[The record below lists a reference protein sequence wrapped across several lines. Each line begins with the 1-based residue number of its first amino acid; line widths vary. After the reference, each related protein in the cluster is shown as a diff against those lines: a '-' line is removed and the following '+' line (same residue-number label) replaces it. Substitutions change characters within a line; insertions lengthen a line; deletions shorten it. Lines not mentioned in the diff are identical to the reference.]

1 MLKKKPR
8 NVEILIPIKKTSAHS
23 GNSNECDVS
32 VAHTQ
37 NELKKKKK
45 KKLLENKEDTA
56 QYFLFNFCFQI
67 SL

>member
-1 MLKKKPR
+1 MLRKKTEKCRNFLSLLKK
-8 NVEILIPIKKTSAHS
+8 LSAHS

-45 KKLLENKEDTA
+45 KKKKKLLENKEDTA
-56 QYFLFNFCFQI
+56 
-67 SL
+67 

>member
-1 MLKKKPR
+1 MLRKKTEKCR
-8 NVEILIPIKKTSAHS
+8 NFNPYIKKISAHS

-37 NELKKKKK
+37 NEVKK

-56 QYFLFNFCFQI
+56 
-67 SL
+67 